1 MLGTN
6 DTINANTN
14 SNTCSNVEVLK
25 AKKEALESQI
35 ERDQKE
41 LSKFKVH
48 NQHKE
53 LQEEADEYTRIM
65 HVAVNKK
72 AMLQQYLESS
82 MESIEYKKP
91 PADTELD
98 YLYEQLGVH
107 FSKNVRKTLQEARI
121 FHEKIVKDRARFLR
135 AETISLRNRIE
146 DLDTTIRNADDKR
159 AEVMTIL
166 KEQGALEE
174 FYKLQARLL
183 AKKQRLSEILEKLGN
198 ITNEISK

>member
-1 MLGTN
+1 M
-6 DTINANTN
+6 
-14 SNTCSNVEVLK
+14 EV
-25 AKKEALESQI
+25 LESQI
-35 ERDQKE
+35 ARDQKE

-48 NQHKE
+48 NQYKE
-53 LQEEADEYTRIM
+53 LQEEADECTRIM

-82 MESIEYKKP
+82 MQSVEYKEP
-91 PADTELD
+91 SADTELD

-107 FSKNVRKTLQEARI
+107 FSQNIKKTLLEART

-135 AETISLRNRIE
+135 AERVSLRNRIE
-146 DLDTTIRNADDKR
+146 DLDTTIRNAEDKR

-166 KEQGALEE
+166 KDHGALEE

-183 AKKQRLSEILEKLGN
+183 AKQQKLSEILERIKSLGV
-198 ITNEISK
+198 K

>member
-6 DTINANTN
+6 DTINAN
-14 SNTCSNVEVLK
+14 SNTRSNVEELK
-25 AKKEALESQI
+25 AKKKVLESQI

-48 NQHKE
+48 AQYKA
-53 LQEEADEYTRIM
+53 LQEEADECTRIM

-82 MESIEYKKP
+82 MVESIEYKKP

-107 FSKNVRKTLQEARI
+107 FSQNVKKTLLEART
-121 FHEKIVKDRARFLR
+121 FHEK
-135 AETISLRNRIE
+135 
-146 DLDTTIRNADDKR
+146 
-159 AEVMTIL
+159 
-166 KEQGALEE
+166 
-174 FYKLQARLL
+174 
-183 AKKQRLSEILEKLGN
+183 
-198 ITNEISK
+198 

>member
-48 NQHKE
+48 NQYKE
-53 LQEEADEYTRIM
+53 LQEEADECTRIM

-82 MESIEYKKP
+82 MDSIEYKKP

-98 YLYEQLGVH
+98 WLYEQLGVH
-107 FSKNVRKTLQEARI
+107 FSQNVKKTLLEARI
-121 FHEKIVKDRARFLR
+121 FHEKIVRYREQFLR
-135 AETISLRNRIE
+135 AETLSLRNKIE
-146 DLDTTIRNADDKR
+146 DEQDKIRNADDKR
-159 AEVMTIL
+159 AEIMKIL
-166 KEQGALEE
+166 KSSGALEE
-174 FYKLQARLL
+174 FTKLQARLL
-183 AKKQRLSEILEKLGN
+183 AKKQKLSELLEKLRN
-198 ITNEISK
+198 Y